1 MHIYNTCIYNCR
13 NEIIQGWLSSQTQ
26 PFWKLIF
33 LKVHNANVAVM
44 ATRLKSFLITFYLVS
59 TSLRYCK
66 RITFSYVFYFGFGRK
81 AASAKSRTLL
91 NALHTCKRIGT
102 LFKFFKFKSTLVK
115 KFPPIMYMLNIIRW
129 QKNCEN
135 LIQGYLKNT
144 VESPKINLMFG
155 TQHKYIYAWKKFYK
169 NLSLIPSKY
178 GYEIKF

>member
-59 TSLRYCK
+59 ISLRYCK

-91 NALHTCKRIGT
+91 NALHTCKRIST
-102 LFKFFKFKSTLVK
+102 LFKFLKFKSTLVNK
-115 KFPPIMYMLNIIRW
+115 ISANNVHAKYNTLT
-129 QKNCEN
+129 EN
-135 LIQGYLKNT
+135 LWKFDSGLFKEYRRISKNQSHVWHT
-144 VESPKINLMFG
+144 
-155 TQHKYIYAWKKFYK
+155 T
-169 NLSLIPSKY
+169 
-178 GYEIKF
+178 

>member
-115 KFPPIMYMLNIIRW
+115 KISANNVHAKYNTLTEKLWKFDSGLFKEYSRIS
-129 QKNCEN
+129 KN
-135 LIQGYLKNT
+135 QSHVWHT
-144 VESPKINLMFG
+144 
-155 TQHKYIYAWKKFYK
+155 T
-169 NLSLIPSKY
+169 
-178 GYEIKF
+178 